1 VRALYGAWFPAV
13 PRWSGVCFLLTVE
26 VSGSAK
32 LRDMGPLTDG
42 ARSVGITLPNV
53 SAKFYNLRPGM
64 YCEFKIIFPGKQDII
79 ESDEVDAIIARQ
91 KKLEKID
98 KVEFEKIRQWYE
110 VRKEIYQRGKAD
122 PKFKVPEH
130 VRKIFEEP
138 TDRQREL
145 IAIIEGK

>member
-1 VRALYGAWFPAV
+1 M
-13 PRWSGVCFLLTVE
+13 TVE
-26 VSGSAK
+26 LSGSAK
-32 LRDMGPLTDG
+32 LRDMGPLTEG
-42 ARSVGITLPNV
+42 GRSVGITLPNV

-64 YCEFKIIFPGKQDII
+64 YCEFRIIFPGKQDII

-91 KKLEKID
+91 KKLEKFD

-110 VRKEIYQRGKAD
+110 VRKEIYERGKAD

-138 TDRQREL
+138 TDRQREF
-145 IAIIEGK
+145 IAIMEGK